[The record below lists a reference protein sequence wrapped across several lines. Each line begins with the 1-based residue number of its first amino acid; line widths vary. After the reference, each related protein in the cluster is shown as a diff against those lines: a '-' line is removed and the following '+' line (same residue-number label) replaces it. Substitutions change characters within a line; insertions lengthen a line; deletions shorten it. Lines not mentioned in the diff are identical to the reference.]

1 MSDRFFPNAASEVVD
16 PNRRATIPWRNWFA
30 SVNAAL
36 ANGTITDADLTAAVA
51 KILTSLGTTD
61 GTADTIVDVAG
72 LEINHILPIIV
83 EGDVRNGF
91 LIKLQDGAIQPPPI
105 IGQHMLKRSGPRGRP
120 GRAIK
125 GDKGD
130 KGDTGQSFVVRR
142 PAKLARRLPVVPGP
156 KGDPGDPGAVILMRS
171 RMGPRRARA
180 ANIAGGLS
188 SVSGSALADG
198 YLWIGN
204 SAGVATAVLLSGD
217 VTVSDSGVMA
227 IGAGKVTNTMLAG
240 SIDLTTKV
248 TGILP
253 SANGGTA
260 NGFTKFSGPT
270 TSEKTKTLRDASDT
284 ILELAGSYTPTGT
297 WTSLTMVT
305 PVLGTPTSGTL
316 TNCTGLPAAG
326 VVGTAAVITTAN
338 SMTAVST
345 PSAPS
350 SGFLQNYSKTLS
362 GREMPFVRGTSGIER
377 CLEIPEITSW
387 HGWFKG
393 FGSAAG
399 TYVGIA
405 GTNTVTPVQTSPTNT
420 NRFTLMHRSTYSSVV
435 TTTNQQIGSRA
446 TFNTLFRGNAAGI
459 GGFWVVV
466 RFGFTT
472 IKTSERCF
480 VGLSA
485 NTNNVTYDPSGL
497 TNIAGFGFDTGDTAW
512 TFMHNDNSGTA
523 TKDAIGCQATLATNN
538 TGFIAVI
545 GCYPNDSKIY
555 YALYDLVQGTWLCDT
570 STNTDLPVNT
580 TALGVNV
587 VMSNGTANTA
597 ANDAQLGISTIDVYT
612 ES

>member
-1 MSDRFFPNAASEVVD
+1 MTNQFFPNAASEVVD

-36 ANGTITDADLTAAVA
+36 ANGTITDDQLTAAVA
-51 KILTSLGTTD
+51 KILISLGTTD
-61 GTADTIVDVAG
+61 GTADTIIDVVNTELTG
-72 LEINHILPIIV
+72 IYPVLV
-83 EGDVRNGF
+83 SGDMRDGF
-91 LIKLQDGAIQPPPI
+91 LIKLPDGFGQYNIVNAPVVFENEPEPTWPGQDG
-105 IGQHMLKRSGPRGRP
+105 K
-120 GRAIK
+120 
-125 GDKGD
+125 
-130 KGDTGQSFVVRR
+130 
-142 PAKLARRLPVVPGP
+142 
-156 KGDPGDPGAVILMRS
+156 KGDPGKDGLPGMRGDDGDDAWPLAQDGKNGRDGRDAQGEPLLFS
-171 RMGPRRARA
+171 DIETGESWPQS
-180 ANIAGGLS
+180 GGLTL
-188 SVSGSALADG
+188 V
-198 YLWIGN
+198 
-204 SAGVATAVLLSGD
+204 
-217 VTVSDSGVMA
+217 
-227 IGAGKVTNTMLAG
+227 
-240 SIDLTTKV
+240 DLTTNV

-253 SANGGTA
+253 AANGGTGIA
-260 NGFTKFSGPT
+260 NNAACTITFSGNYGFTL
-270 TSEKTKTLRDASDT
+270 TLTAAT
-284 ILELAGSYTPTGT
+284 N
-297 WTSLTMVT
+297 VT
-305 PVLGTPTSGTL
+305 FPTSGTL
-316 TNCTGLPAAG
+316 
-326 VVGTAAVITTAN
+326 AVITAAN

-350 SGFLQNYSKTLS
+350 SGFLQNYTKTLC
-362 GREMPFVRGTSGIER
+362 GREMPFVRGPSGIER
-377 CLEIPEITSW
+377 CLEMPEITSW

-435 TTTNQQIGSRA
+435 TTPSQQIGSRA
-446 TFNTLFRGNAAGI
+446 TFNTLFRGSAAGI

-472 IKTSERCF
+472 IKTASRCF

-485 NTNNVTYDPSGL
+485 NTNNVTSDPSGL
-497 TNIAGFGFDTGDTAW
+497 TNIAGFGFDVGDTAW

-523 TKDAIGCQATLATNN
+523 TKDAIGGQATLATNN